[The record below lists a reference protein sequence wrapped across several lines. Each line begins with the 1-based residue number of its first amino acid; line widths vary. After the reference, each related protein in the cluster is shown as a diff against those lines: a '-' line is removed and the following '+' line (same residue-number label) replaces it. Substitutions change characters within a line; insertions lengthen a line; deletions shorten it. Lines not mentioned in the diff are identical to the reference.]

1 MLKHFCQYCLCG
13 GRIFFC
19 GLRALLASGFPQFLL
34 VCSQHSQHASRAVL
48 AHWRCQSLVVFCFFL
63 RSCCSLHCDAS
74 WCDCE
79 VTFGADNYVGQC
91 TTWQLKLALQ
101 AAPASGQ
108 CILFHPHD
116 RRFTTPRSDDIIK
129 YLLINAI
136 PLL

>member
-1 MLKHFCQYCLCG
+1 MLKHFGQYCLCG

-34 VCSQHSQHASRAVL
+34 VCSQHSQHVSRAIL
-48 AHWRCQSLVVFCFFL
+48 AHLRCQSLVVFCFLTFL
-63 RSCCSLHCDAS
+63 LFFALRAS

-91 TTWQLKLALQ
+91 TTCQLKLGLQ

-116 RRFTTPRSDDIIK
+116 RRFTTPRSDDIVK
-129 YLLINAI
+129 YLLIDAI